1 MLLIV
6 LLLLFDSYPHILFS
20 LTLQIYNV
28 VKVMYAIGCSNAV
41 MQIITYPLLST
52 ILNSSHFFRGVCFRE
67 RILHKSDDWGDIT
80 NWDVASALL
89 AYTWGMTWLYMA
101 LFVPHADTNTFFW
114 VTQDIMGA
122 CMCITFL
129 GLIQLNNIQVATI
142 LLLVAFVYDIFF
154 VFVTPFLF
162 HGKSVMITVATSG
175 GPPEK
180 DAMFCEKYPSDPGC
194 RGGDPLPM
202 LLTVPR
208 LFDYE
213 GGASMLGLG
222 DIVLPGLLLS
232 FAARL
237 DAAKFLVAI
246 VKSYNGDDSS
256 SNNNNNEG
264 AGGCNGADTILRRT
278 YALSNNTSSW
288 WCVCCGLC
296 SWISYIFCSHGCGEG
311 SDQQEDGARL
321 TAWYPLLLGDGGYY
335 FVPLIIAY
343 AVGLIMANMAV
354 YLMQMG
360 QPALLY
366 LVPCTLGTMTYLGWK
381 RQELR
386 SLWDGPK
393 VIATADEIV
402 FGRGPATTASESNSD
417 GGNNC
422 NNNTDNRNVTNLES
436 GEREYIDDE
445 TGDVPLLSTN
455 SGVTSRRGDGGS
467 GSVGISE

>member
-1 MLLIV
+1 LID
-6 LLLLFDSYPHILFS
+6 FFFS
-20 LTLQIYNV
+20 FSCPLQIYNI
-28 VKVMYAIGCSNAV
+28 VKVMYAVGCSNAV
-41 MQIITYPLLST
+41 IQVITFPLLSR
-52 ILNSSHFFRGVCFRE
+52 IFNSTYFRGVCFRE
-67 RILHKSDDWGDIT
+67 RILYKSDDIGDIT
-80 NWDVASALL
+80 NWDVVSALV

-114 VTQDIMGA
+114 VTQDVMGA

-208 LFDYE
+208 LLDYQ

-237 DAAKFLVAI
+237 DAAKCLVAI
-246 VKSYNGDDSS
+246 VSGAKGDDD
-256 SNNNNNEG
+256 NNNNS
-264 AGGCNGADTILRRT
+264 AGGGNSPDAIFRR
-278 YALSNNTSSW
+278 SNHVWSITSSSSSSW
-288 WCVCCGLC
+288 WCCLC
-296 SWISYIFCSHGCGEG
+296 SWISYYCCGGGG
-311 SDQQEDGARL
+311 SDQDDGTPL
-321 TAWYPLLLGDGGYY
+321 FTAWYTLLLGGGGYY
-335 FVPLIIAY
+335 FVPLVIAY
-343 AVGLIMANMAV
+343 AVGLIMANIAV
-354 YLMQMG
+354 YVMEMG

-393 VIATADEIV
+393 IIATADDIV
-402 FGRGPATTASESNSD
+402 LGREATDTTNRVTTECQSNPIGD
-417 GGNNC
+417 NTDNNNNNNNNNC
-422 NNNTDNRNVTNLES
+422 DDNRNVASRLES
-436 GEREYIDDE
+436 GENEEEYIDDE

-455 SGVTSRRGDGGS
+455 AGVTSRRGEEGS
-467 GSVGISE
+467 GSD

>member
-1 MLLIV
+1 M
-6 LLLLFDSYPHILFS
+6 
-20 LTLQIYNV
+20 
-28 VKVMYAIGCSNAV
+28 C
-41 MQIITYPLLST
+41 
-52 ILNSSHFFRGVCFRE
+52 CRE
-67 RILHKSDDWGDIT
+67 RVLYKSDDFGDIT
-80 NWDVASALL
+80 NWDVTAAVLGY
-89 AYTWGMTWLYMA
+89 AWGISWLYMA
-101 LFVPHADTNTFFW
+101 LFLPHADSNVFFW

-122 CMCITFL
+122 CMCVTFL
-129 GLIQLNNIQVATI
+129 GLIQLNNIQVAAI
-142 LLLVAFVYDIFF
+142 LLIVAFVYDIFF
-154 VFVTPFLF
+154 VFVTPLLF

-175 GPPEK
+175 GPPEM

-237 DAAKFLVAI
+237 DAAKCLVAI
-246 VKSYNGDDSS
+246 ASGAKGEEGDANGSSSSSSSINGD
-256 SNNNNNEG
+256 G
-264 AGGCNGADTILRRT
+264 IFRRT
-278 YALSNNTSSW
+278 SSWSNSSW
-288 WCVCCGLC
+288 WCCLC
-296 SWISYIFCSHGCGEG
+296 SWISYYCCTCCGSG
-311 SDQQEDGARL
+311 TSDQDGTPF
-321 TAWYPLLLGDGGYY
+321 TAWYTLLLGGGGYY
-335 FVPLIIAY
+335 FVPLVIAY
-343 AVGLIMANMAV
+343 AVGLLMANAAV

-402 FGRGPATTASESNSD
+402 YGRQSARRENNDSE
-417 GGNNC
+417 
-422 NNNTDNRNVTNLES
+422 NNNNNDSVDVAGLEV
-436 GEREYIDDE
+436 GEREYVDDE
-445 TGDVPLLSTN
+445 TGDMPLLTTN
-455 SGVTSRRGDGGS
+455 SNPSTGVTSRRGSDD
-467 GSVGISE
+467 ENPQ